1 MKDIS
6 KRPDGGVI
14 EQLNLTPEQ
23 WVGLLDKEGPWLPYC
38 CGSISTARDVLA
50 DCLRQS
56 GRFDKRDAVTIIC
69 EIADHDGADGGLH
82 AILDG
87 CGAWVEGGTPEFT
100 GRRLFW
106 SREGSPWFE
115 IARACKA
122 VLGEGNVVKKA
133 RRIKR
138 QEKAASLARLKVL
151 AEKLGKSPEVA

>member
-69 EIADHDGADGGLH
+69 EIAATIHPAEATDEKTVSADS
-82 AILDG
+82 A
-87 CGAWVEGGTPEFT
+87 E
-100 GRRLFW
+100 RR
-106 SREGSPWFE
+106 
-115 IARACKA
+115 
-122 VLGEGNVVKKA
+122 
-133 RRIKR
+133 
-138 QEKAASLARLKVL
+138 
-151 AEKLGKSPEVA
+151 